1 MKKIIILITL
11 MYSFSSLAFFGIFK
25 REINPL
31 ELKTFEERMEY
42 LMNEDPD
49 FRAWVKEQEARKK
62 EIIAHNE
69 RVLAVL
75 EKEWEDR
82 KNYSEEEYEA
92 RKLRIKM
99 QKEQQLGLE
108 QRELERKLL
117 SEWIVVND
125 KFVNKEEERKRIERE
140 KKEAEGMENIRKF
153 QKENGLP
160 ITKPGE
166 QLNISYE

>member
-1 MKKIIILITL
+1 MKKIIILLTL
-11 MYSFSSLAFFGIFK
+11 IYSFSSFAFWGIFK
-25 REINPL
+25 RDVNPL

-69 RVLAVL
+69 RVLAAL
-75 EKEWEDR
+75 EQEWQDR
-82 KNYSEEEYEA
+82 KNFSEEEYEA

-99 QKEQQLGLE
+99 QKQQQLSQE

-140 KKEAEGMENIRKF
+140 KKEAEGMENVRKF
-153 QKENGLP
+153 QRENGLP
-160 ITKPGE
+160 VTKPGD